1 MHEREFKIFID
12 FDGTITKV
20 DIGSAIFE
28 KFGAPDAVAEVIDR
42 YLKDD
47 ITAKECWLILCDS
60 IEKLDVKEF
69 DKYIESFE
77 IDATFHDFIKYC
89 NDNNIEHYVL
99 SDGFDYYIDKI
110 FKREKLEDLK
120 YYSNKL
126 LIDENYNLTPV
137 FPYLDEESKS
147 SANCKHNHII
157 NHSSDEEF
165 TVYIGDGVSDKET
178 AEFCDFIFAKD
189 DLLKFCEKER
199 ITYFPYKDFN
209 DVIKRLDEL
218 RAKKRLKKRHQA
230 SLKRREVYLRG

>member
-1 MHEREFKIFID
+1 MSGKIFKIFID

-20 DIGSAIFE
+20 DVGSAIFE
-28 KFGAPDAVAEVIDR
+28 KFGEPNAVAEVIKK
-42 YLKDD
+42 YLDD
-47 ITAKECWLILCDS
+47 NVTAKECWLLLCDS
-60 IEKLDVKEF
+60 VKNLDRNEF

-77 IDATFHDFIKYC
+77 IDPTFHDFINYC
-89 NDNNIEHYVL
+89 RDNQFEHFVL

-110 FKREKLEDLK
+110 LKREKLEGLK

-126 LIDENYNLTPV
+126 LFDENNNMTPI

-157 NHSSDEEF
+157 NNSADEEF

-178 AEFCDFIFAKD
+178 AQFCDFIFAKD
-189 DLLKFCEKER
+189 DLLIFCEKER
-199 ITYFPYKDFN
+199 ITYFPYKNFC
-209 DVIKRLDEL
+209 DVIKKLNEL
-218 RAKKRLKKRHQA
+218 KSKKRLKKRHQA

>member
-1 MHEREFKIFID
+1 MSEKEFKIFID

-20 DIGSAIFE
+20 DVGSAIFE
-28 KFGAPDAVAEVIDR
+28 KFGEPAAVADVIEK
-42 YLKDD
+42 YLND
-47 ITAKECWLILCDS
+47 IVTAKECWLLLCNS
-60 IEKLDVKEF
+60 VKDLNREEF

-77 IDATFHDFIKYC
+77 IDPTFHDFIEYC
-89 NDNNIEHYVL
+89 RKNKFEHYVL
-99 SDGFDYYIDKI
+99 SDGFDYYINKI
-110 FKREKLEDLK
+110 FKREKLDGLK
-120 YYSNKL
+120 FYSNQL
-126 LIDENYNLTPV
+126 LIDGNNKLTPL

-199 ITYFPYKDFN
+199 ITYFPYKDFQ
-209 DVIKRLDEL
+209 DVIKRLEGL
-218 RAKKRLKKRHQA
+218 RTKKRLKKRHRA

>member
-1 MHEREFKIFID
+1 MSEKIFKIFID

-28 KFGAPDAVAEVIDR
+28 KYGEPNAVAEVIKK
-42 YLKDD
+42 YLDD
-47 ITAKECWLILCDS
+47 NVTAKECWLLLCDS
-60 IEKLDVKEF
+60 VKDLDRNEF

-77 IDATFHDFIKYC
+77 IDPTFHDFIKYC
-89 NDNNIEHYVL
+89 KDNKFEHYVL

-110 FKREKLEDLK
+110 FKKEKLESLK

-126 LIDENYNLTPV
+126 LFDENNNMTPV

-157 NHSSDEEF
+157 SHSADEEF
-165 TVYIGDGVSDKET
+165 TVYIGDGISDKET
-178 AEFCDFIFAKD
+178 AQFCDFIFAKD

-199 ITYFPYKDFN
+199 ITYFPYKNFH
-209 DVIKRLDEL
+209 DVIKKLDEL
-218 RAKKRLKKRHQA
+218 KLKKRLKKRHQA

>member
-1 MHEREFKIFID
+1 MHEKEFKIFVD

-20 DIGSAIFE
+20 DVGSAIFE
-28 KFGAPDAVAEVIDR
+28 KFGKPTAVAEVIDR

-47 ITAKECWLILCDS
+47 ITAKECWLILCNS
-60 IEKLDVKEF
+60 IENLNIKEF

-77 IDATFHDFIKYC
+77 IDPTFHDFIEYC
-89 NDNNIEHYVL
+89 IDNNIEHYVL

-110 FKREKLEDLK
+110 FKKEKLEGLN
-120 YYSNKL
+120 YYSNQL
-126 LIDENYNLTPV
+126 LIDENNKLTPV

-178 AEFCDFIFAKD
+178 AEFCDFIFAKN

-199 ITYFPYKDFN
+199 ITYFPYKNFH
-209 DVIKRLDEL
+209 DVTKKLDEL
-218 RAKKRLKKRHQA
+218 RSKKRLKKRHQA

>member
-1 MHEREFKIFID
+1 MHEKEFKIFID

-20 DIGSAIFE
+20 DVGAAIFE
-28 KFGAPDAVAEVIDR
+28 KYGDPVAVADVIDR
-42 YLKDD
+42 YLNDN

-60 IEKLDVKEF
+60 VNNLDLKEF

-77 IDATFHDFIKYC
+77 IDPTFHDLIKYC
-89 NDNNIEHYVL
+89 DDNNIQHLVL

-110 FKREKLEDLK
+110 FKKENLDNLN

-126 LIDENYNLTPV
+126 LIDDKNKLTPL

-157 NHSSDEEF
+157 NHSGDEEF

-178 AEFCDFIFAKD
+178 AQFCDFIFAKD

-199 ITYFPYKDFN
+199 ITYFPYKDFH
-209 DVIKRLDEL
+209 DVIKKLDEL
-218 RAKKRLKKRHQA
+218 RSKKRLKKRHQA
-230 SLKRREVYLRG
+230 SLKRREVYLKG

>member
-1 MHEREFKIFID
+1 MNDKDFKIFID

-20 DIGSAIFE
+20 DVGSALFE
-28 KFGAPDAVAEVIDR
+28 KFGEPSVVSEVT
-42 YLKDD
+42 YKYVNDD
-47 ITAKECWLILCDS
+47 VTAKECWLLLCNS
-60 IEKLDVKEF
+60 IKELDRKAF
-69 DKYIESFE
+69 DDYIESFE
-77 IDATFHDFIKYC
+77 IDPTFPDFIKYC
-89 NDNNIEHYVL
+89 IDNDFEHYVL

-110 FKREKLEDLK
+110 FKKEKLDNLN

-126 LIDENYNLTPV
+126 LIDENNNLTPL
-137 FPYLDEESKS
+137 FPYLDEDFKS

-157 NHSSDEEF
+157 NHSSDDEF

-178 AEFCDFIFAKD
+178 AGFCDFIFAKD

-199 ITYFPYKDFN
+199 ITYFPYKNFH

-218 RAKKRLKKRHQA
+218 KSKKRLKKRHQA